1 KTMTDQQ
8 QLYEV
13 EAEIAAIQPE
23 IAIAKEKV
31 EKAEEKL
38 EKAIADRDPADI
50 RADLKAILQSASAE
64 LTSLRQKEAM
74 LMEWMLRIKEKM
86 DDKDGGNHAGRLF
99 EHTFRQSFIKA
110 LYNDG
115 KGLVVSTEY
124 YSPVKACRKYTNQTE
139 PELMDQLID

>member
-1 KTMTDQQ
+1 MTDQQ

-23 IAIAKEKV
+23 IAMAKEKV
-31 EKAEEKL
+31 EKAEERL

-74 LMEWMLRIKEKM
+74 LMEWMFRIKEKM
-86 DDKDGGNHAGRLF
+86 DDK
-99 EHTFRQSFIKA
+99 
-110 LYNDG
+110 
-115 KGLVVSTEY
+115 
-124 YSPVKACRKYTNQTE
+124 
-139 PELMDQLID
+139 